1 MKITPISQGT
11 GTPGTILG
19 NIEIG
24 TTNNSKKE
32 SAKKAFLGEKIEEKE
47 STNLQNQIGLKKRT
61 LQMKTNATPER
72 YLETATEQLQSG
84 SAENDKTAKIDH
96 SEATQRD
103 EATKPLSPQFA
114 ALARQR
120 RALQAK
126 ERELAEKEKALQT
139 SQTQTQSGISLESI
153 KADPLSVLQQA
164 GVSYDDLTQAI
175 MNGAPAPN
183 LEIQSLKDQIQ
194 SLEKVLEDKFS
205 ARDSE
210 TEQQV
215 LRQIKRDAE
224 VIAAGSDQYEL
235 VKTTNSTPEV
245 VELIHRNFK
254 ENGELMD
261 VEEALK
267 LVEED
272 LEEQVLKVAK
282 AKKIQS
288 KLSPS
293 LAVSEP
299 KVSGQMKTLTGRDGA
314 NINTLTSKQ
323 RAVLAFN
330 GQLRRG

>member
-72 YLETATEQLQSG
+72 YLETATEQLQSH

-96 SEATQRD
+96 SEATQGA

-120 RALQAK
+120 RALQVK

-139 SQTQTQSGISLESI
+139 NQTQSGISLEAV

-194 SLEKVLEDKFS
+194 SLEKALEDKFS